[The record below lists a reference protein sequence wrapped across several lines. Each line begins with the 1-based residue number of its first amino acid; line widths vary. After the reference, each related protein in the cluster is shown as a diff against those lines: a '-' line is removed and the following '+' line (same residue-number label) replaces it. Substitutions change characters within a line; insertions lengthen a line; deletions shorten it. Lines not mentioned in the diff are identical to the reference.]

1 MDAAPFRQFLSSK
14 VYASKEDLSEAVGV
28 DKGADAFCTWV
39 LDLRLEW
46 RSRRSVGEYIQQRD
60 RRTVNCLPDQWFRV
74 AEQEIFNIWS
84 VLHKRCRPRAKRA
97 VGVQPKSRVQRRCLA
112 HMGQCSY
119 NVPSFS
125 VQGATACTSLW
136 QTLEGKPAVLWF
148 DNFYR
153 RNFRPVPGNE
163 NRSLNCTAGAIILLK
178 RLVDIMPSFPS
189 LSVLRQ
195 RIGYTADLLV
205 QSHKNFIDGLQGLMD
220 DPIRLQ
226 HVRCPLDIRRDNVTS
241 PAWTPFFLTDLTVS
255 ATPDLVSII
264 HGLQEVQQHT
274 QHRLPLLVDE
284 NIHYRV
290 LKLVYS
296 ISYARYN
303 VPLFI
308 TRTPVVYGTWHPYK
322 YCVTLCYRRFFP
334 LFTYFSYGSLNLG
347 TAVPNFPKLIYME
360 RMILVL
366 LHLAH
371 KWRQPLEQKLQTLR
385 GLHRPGN
392 ANHSTLLT
400 QVQGLVTLLYGYI
413 PALFI
418 IGSQVRDCH
427 WSAQGEQHAAG
438 PLLSRCLHV
447 LLRLTLGYEDKV
459 EYVRTIVVARLL
471 WSQWFARLPGVAHSE
486 EPCEALLSRVVHL
499 MAQHPGN
506 CTLQQVHD
514 PFILTPVADQTPKD
528 LQYVNVPKGLPQL
541 VDRRFTRLMARFDVG
556 VIPPL
561 VWSSQKSSIVQD
573 RWDPAKMDFPCALD
587 TVLTAEHYRDLCA
600 KTLQTLV
607 KPVKVDADVMTELGR
622 HVPQRPPG
630 DMDTTVAQAQIMLR
644 ACNTPDRYKRRRPAR
659 AFAQRDPARI
669 PAPPNADGDND
680 SDEDPPPLLVG
691 QPEIQT

>member
-1 MDAAPFRQFLSSK
+1 MPF
-14 VYASKEDLSEAVGV
+14 
-28 DKGADAFCTWV
+28 
-39 LDLRLEW
+39 
-46 RSRRSVGEYIQQRD
+46 
-60 RRTVNCLPDQWFRV
+60 
-74 AEQEIFNIWS
+74 
-84 VLHKRCRPRAKRA
+84 
-97 VGVQPKSRVQRRCLA
+97 
-112 HMGQCSY
+112 
-119 NVPSFS
+119 
-125 VQGATACTSLW
+125 
-136 QTLEGKPAVLWF
+136 
-148 DNFYR
+148 
-153 RNFRPVPGNE
+153 
-163 NRSLNCTAGAIILLK
+163 
-178 RLVDIMPSFPS
+178 FPS

-195 RIGYTADLLV
+195 RIGDTADLLV

-226 HVRCPLDIRRDNVTS
+226 HVRCPLDIRRANVTS

-322 YCVTLCYRRFFP
+322 YCVTLCYSRFFP
-334 LFTYFSYGSLNLG
+334 LFTFFSYGSLNLG

-371 KWRQPLEQKLQTLR
+371 KWRQPLEQKLQSLR

-392 ANHSTLLT
+392 ANHNTLLT

-427 WSAQGEQHAAG
+427 WSAPGEQHAAG
-438 PLLSRCLHV
+438 PLLSRCLNV
-447 LLRLTLGYEDKV
+447 LLRFTLGYEDKV

-499 MAQHPGN
+499 MAQHPRN
-506 CTLQQVHD
+506 CTWSLV
-514 PFILTPVADQTPKD
+514 LT
-528 LQYVNVPKGLPQL
+528 VNVHEMQRVRKLLAKSPRAAKLSLGKWTWSAENLLP
-541 VDRRFTRLMARFDVG
+541 
-556 VIPPL
+556 
-561 VWSSQKSSIVQD
+561 S
-573 RWDPAKMDFPCALD
+573 LD
-587 TVLTAEHYRDLCA
+587 TIQKAPLWQDEEWAELRIALA
-600 KTLQTLV
+600 R
-607 KPVKVDADVMTELGR
+607 PVKETAVTATDREKSTTIWPNK
-622 HVPQRPPG
+622 PQDG
-630 DMDTTVAQAQIMLR
+630 TKATG
-644 ACNTPDRYKRRRPAR
+644 AR
-659 AFAQRDPARI
+659 AEAIALVPGKAI
-669 PAPPNADGDND
+669 PYTIALREYKAVCNHYA
-680 SDEDPPPLLVG
+680 
-691 QPEIQT
+691 